1 MALSTDCTNF
11 DLTIISWHPGL
22 FHFIVLD
29 SIVYCESFPIAFGL
43 ILPCSLASMAQLALD
58 DPASLKKLLS
68 DCSGPAPVMANLDV
82 LGYKSVALVGF
93 AIPSDGQVDDL
104 VEKLFPRALGE
115 QIDLLLPGA
124 ASLRRVIRQCFDAC
138 QAKGGMPTEP
148 QIAVP
153 VKPKLSLAEYKEL
166 KLKFTDH
173 FPGELLTP
181 ESTPSFI
188 FVAALKDQFETG
200 TWNWTPWR
208 HRISEQTDFF
218 LRKIGNR
225 DLTSSCSKGC

>member
-1 MALSTDCTNF
+1 MT
-11 DLTIISWHPGL
+11 
-22 FHFIVLD
+22 
-29 SIVYCESFPIAFGL
+29 
-43 ILPCSLASMAQLALD
+43 
-58 DPASLKKLLS
+58 KKLLS
-68 DCSGPAPVMANLDV
+68 DCSVPAPVMANLDV

-93 AIPSDGQVDDL
+93 AVPSNGQADDL
-104 VEKLFPRALGE
+104 VEKLFPRDLGE
-115 QIDLLLPGA
+115 QVDLLLPGA

-138 QAKGGMPTEP
+138 QAKGGMPIEP

-166 KLKFTDH
+166 KLKFADH

-181 ESTPSFI
+181 ESTPSFM

-208 HRISEQTDFF
+208 HRISEQAEFF
-218 LRKIGNR
+218 FRKIGNR